1 MEIKR
6 YLTKEMAELW
16 KEEKRYEYWL
26 LVEKMVAKVQGEMGI
41 IPQEAAWEIE
51 KASFSLSEMK
61 EFEKETGHDV
71 IAFLMAIEKNLK
83 DEKAKSALH
92 YGLTSY
98 DIVDTAWALQLR
110 DGLEILILSLKKLK
124 AVIKDLAIKYKEKIM
139 MGRTHGVFAEPITF
153 GLKLLSFYCEIDRNI
168 LRLERAKEEISYGKI
183 SGAVG
188 TYSTLSPA
196 VEEEV
201 LKRLNLKVEPV
212 STQIIPRDRYAYLIT
227 VCAVCASS
235 FERIANEI
243 RNLQRSEIDEVNEP
257 FLESQKGS
265 SAMPHKRNPIL
276 CERITSLSRYI
287 RGLVIPSLENIALW
301 HERDLTNSANERL
314 IFPQVISLLHYQIE
328 KLIFIFSN
336 LKVNEEK
343 MAENIL
349 KAKDLFYSSILLILL
364 MKKGVKRSFAYDLV
378 QRLSF
383 LAIKNNKSFLE
394 IIKEDNE
401 IKKYLN
407 EEEINNYLNL
417 KYLLRNVPEIF
428 KRVLKE
434 EK

>member
-1 MEIKR
+1 
-6 YLTKEMAELW
+6 
-16 KEEKRYEYWL
+16 
-26 LVEKMVAKVQGEMGI
+26 
-41 IPQEAAWEIE
+41 
-51 KASFSLSEMK
+51 
-61 EFEKETGHDV
+61 
-71 IAFLMAIEKNLK
+71 
-83 DEKAKSALH
+83 
-92 YGLTSY
+92 
-98 DIVDTAWALQLR
+98 
-110 DGLEILILSLKKLK
+110 
-124 AVIKDLAIKYKEKIM
+124 

-417 KYLLRNVPEIF
+417 KYFLRNVPEIF